1 MMSEYLHPQCNGKH
15 LSELEKLLDLEGFR
29 SISFRSTLMIMSRR
43 THLYQY
49 SLCRVAQW
57 FTARHRRFSVQSKLP
72 IQEPQLL
79 TRLRADL
86 KDAMRARDTLRYSAD
101 SILSISQWSDAHRLN
116 VIRGS
121 LAAIGN
127 ASKTPNPAT
136 TDESIAAILHKQAKE
151 SRSAAQDFEAEKR
164 SDLSEQEMLR
174 VTIVE
179 NYLHSVERFG
189 DEEISK
195 AVGDIVA
202 KLRAE
207 RQVVKLGQVM
217 KVVKAS
223 LQGKVLDM
231 EKVSGIVRGMIN

>member
-1 MMSEYLHPQCNGKH
+1 MG
-15 LSELEKLLDLEGFR
+15 
-29 SISFRSTLMIMSRR
+29 RR
-43 THLYQY
+43 VHLYHY
-49 SLCRVAQW
+49 SFCRVANC
-57 FTARHRRFSVQSKLP
+57 FTLSHRHFSVCSKLP

-79 TRLRADL
+79 AKLKADL
-86 KDAMRARDTLRYSAD
+86 KDAMRARDTLRYRLG
-101 SILSISQWSDAHRLN
+101 SILSVFQWSDAHRLN

-136 TDESIAAILHKQAKE
+136 TDESIAAILQKQAKE
-151 SRSAAQDFEAEKR
+151 SRSAAQEFEAEKR

-174 VTIVE
+174 VTVVE

-195 AVGDIVA
+195 AVGDIIAEFRA
-202 KLRAE
+202 K
-207 RQVVKLGQVM
+207 RQEVRLGQVM
-217 KVVKAS
+217 KAVKTS

-231 EKVSGIVRGMIN
+231 EKVSGIVRHMIS

>member
-1 MMSEYLHPQCNGKH
+1 M
-15 LSELEKLLDLEGFR
+15 
-29 SISFRSTLMIMSRR
+29 
-43 THLYQY
+43 
-49 SLCRVAQW
+49 
-57 FTARHRRFSVQSKLP
+57 
-72 IQEPQLL
+72 
-79 TRLRADL
+79 
-86 KDAMRARDTLRYSAD
+86 D
-101 SILSISQWSDAHRLN
+101 SIIENLQWSNAHRLN

-136 TDESIAAILHKQAKE
+136 TDESIVAILSKQAKE
-151 SRSAAQDFEAEKR
+151 SRSAAQDFEAGKR
-164 SDLSEQEMLR
+164 LDLSKQEMLR

-202 KLRAE
+202 KFRVE
-207 RQVVKLGQVM
+207 RQELTLGLVM
-217 KVVKAS
+217 KAVKTS